1 MTSLLDESKDYQD
14 IGQLPTQTHL
24 NAVSLIHNLV
34 KSSGIY
40 ALASLASPLV
50 ALLLTPFLTHH
61 LSHSTYGAL
70 AVLNT
75 VISLVA
81 GVTELGLHSA
91 FLRAYTYDYET
102 ERDRAYVLSTVVI
115 LLSLTSIP
123 IVIVGLIVAPQL
135 SVLLVNSI
143 SFSDSI
149 RLAAFVILLQNLTIP
164 GFWWLRAE
172 NRAAFSSI
180 LSLLN
185 LFVTAAVTIVLVGAL
200 HMDIVG
206 ALIATGA
213 GYAVVV
219 VCTIP
224 IILRRAGLR
233 LRFDIAWQ
241 LLTLGVPHVINL
253 VSGWVLQL
261 SDRYLLGHLG
271 SLSQAASYA
280 VAYSIGGI
288 ASSIIIAPFSLAWW
302 SVIYTIAKK
311 NDAPRVFQLVFRWF
325 SIVLLLATFGLS
337 LLGISALD
345 IFFPPAYHS
354 AALVIPIIA
363 VSTVFNG
370 IYLVV
375 SLGLSL
381 QRKTWLAA
389 IFFTC
394 SALLNVGINIILIPT
409 YGAMGAAIA
418 TLVAYLVLAVISYIA
433 NQCIYPVPFE
443 IGLFSVALLIGVAL
457 YLGSNFLAQL
467 QTKYLAWAI
476 RIAALALYGG
486 CLALLGKLP
495 DRNRKHASVGG
506 LVS

>member
-1 MTSLLDESKDYQD
+1 MTSVLDESKDHQD
-14 IGQLPTQTHL
+14 ISQLPTQAHPNT
-24 NAVSLIHNLV
+24 VSLIQNLV

-40 ALASLASPLV
+40 ALASLTSPLV

-75 VISLVA
+75 VITLVA

-123 IVIVGLIVAPQL
+123 VVIVGSIAAPQL
-135 SVLLVNSI
+135 SVLLVNSS

-185 LFVTAAVTIVLVGAL
+185 LFATAAATIVLVGTL
-200 HMDIVG
+200 HMGIAG

-219 VCTIP
+219 ICTIP
-224 IILRRAGLR
+224 IILRHAGLR
-233 LRFDIAWQ
+233 LRFDITWK
-241 LLTLGVPHVINL
+241 LLTFGVPNVINL
-253 VSGWVLQL
+253 LSGWVLQL

-271 SLSQAASYA
+271 SLSQTASYA
-280 VAYSIGGI
+280 VAYSLGGI
-288 ASSIIIAPFSLAWW
+288 ATSIIIAPFSLAWW

-311 NDAPRVFQLVFRWF
+311 DDASRVFQLIFRWF
-325 SIVLLLATFGLS
+325 SIVLLLATFGIS
-337 LLGISALD
+337 LLGLSVLD

-354 AALVIPIIA
+354 AAPVIPIIA
-363 VSTVFNG
+363 VSTAFSG

-375 SLGLSL
+375 SLGLSI

-389 IFFTC
+389 ILFSS
-394 SALLNVGINIILIPT
+394 SALLNVGINIILIPP

-418 TLVAYLVLAVISYIA
+418 TLVAYAVLALMGYIA
-433 NQCIYPVPFE
+433 NQRIFPVPFE
-443 IGLFSVALLIGVAL
+443 IGLFIIALSVGIAL
-457 YLGSNFLAQL
+457 YTGSDFLAQA
-467 QTKYLAWAI
+467 QTIYVVWGIHIGAFI
-476 RIAALALYGG
+476 LYGG
-486 CLALLGKLP
+486 YLLLLGKLP
-495 DRNRKHASVGG
+495 NWKLWRNAYR
-506 LVS
+506 

>member
-1 MTSLLDESKDYQD
+1 MTSLLDDHQD
-14 IGQLPTQTHL
+14 IATQTHP
-24 NAVSLIHNLV
+24 NSVSLIQNLV

-75 VISLVA
+75 VITLVA

-102 ERDRAYVLSTVVI
+102 ERDRAHVLSTVVI

-123 IVIVGLIVAPQL
+123 VVIVGSIAAPQL
-135 SVLLVNSI
+135 SVLLVNSS

-180 LSLLN
+180 LSL
-185 LFVTAAVTIVLVGAL
+185 
-200 HMDIVG
+200 
-206 ALIATGA
+206 TGA

-219 VCTIP
+219 ICTMP
-224 IILRRAGLR
+224 IILRHAGLR
-233 LRFDIAWQ
+233 LRFDIAWK
-241 LLTLGVPHVINL
+241 LLTFGVPNVINL
-253 VSGWVLQL
+253 LSGWVLQL

-271 SLSQAASYA
+271 SLSQTASYA
-280 VAYSIGGI
+280 VAYSLGGI

-302 SVIYTIAKK
+302 SVIYSIAKK
-311 NDAPRVFQLVFRWF
+311 DGAPRAFQLIFRWF
-325 SIVLLLATFGLS
+325 SIVLLFATFGLS
-337 LLGISALD
+337 LFGISVLD

-354 AALVIPIIA
+354 AAPVIPIIA
-363 VSTVFNG
+363 LSTMFSG
-370 IYLVV
+370 TYLIV

-394 SALLNVGINIILIPT
+394 SALLNVGINIILIPP
-409 YGAMGAAIA
+409 YGAMGAAMA
-418 TLVAYLVLAVISYIA
+418 TLVAYAALALMGYIA
-433 NQCIYPVPFE
+433 NQRIYPVPFE
-443 IGLFSVALLIGVAL
+443 IGLFTIALLAGTAL
-457 YLGSNFLAQL
+457 YTGSDFLARA
-467 QTKYLAWAI
+467 QTTYVVWSIHIGAFV
-476 RIAALALYGG
+476 LYSG
-486 CLALLGKLP
+486 CLLLLGKLP
-495 DRNRKHASVGG
+495 AWKLYKRQSEET
-506 LVS
+506 S

>member
-1 MTSLLDESKDYQD
+1 MTSLLDDHQD
-14 IGQLPTQTHL
+14 IATQTHP
-24 NAVSLIHNLV
+24 NSVSLIQNLV

-75 VISLVA
+75 VITLVA

-102 ERDRAYVLSTVVI
+102 ERDRAHVLSTVVI

-123 IVIVGLIVAPQL
+123 VVIVGSIAAPQL
-135 SVLLVNSI
+135 SVLLVNSS

-185 LFVTAAVTIVLVGAL
+185 LFATAVVTIVLVGVL

-219 VCTIP
+219 ICTMP
-224 IILRRAGLR
+224 IILRHAGLR
-233 LRFDIAWQ
+233 LRFDIAWK
-241 LLTLGVPHVINL
+241 LLTFGVPNVINL
-253 VSGWVLQL
+253 LSGWVLQL

-271 SLSQAASYA
+271 SLSQTASYA
-280 VAYSIGGI
+280 VAYSLGGI

-302 SVIYTIAKK
+302 SVIYSIAKK
-311 NDAPRVFQLVFRWF
+311 DGAPRAFQLIFRWF
-325 SIVLLLATFGLS
+325 SIVLLFATFGLS
-337 LLGISALD
+337 LFGISVLD

-354 AALVIPIIA
+354 AAPVIPIIA
-363 VSTVFNG
+363 LSTMFSG
-370 IYLVV
+370 TYLIV

-394 SALLNVGINIILIPT
+394 SALLNVGINIILIPP
-409 YGAMGAAIA
+409 YGAMGAAMA
-418 TLVAYLVLAVISYIA
+418 TLVAYAALALMGYIA
-433 NQCIYPVPFE
+433 NQRIYPVPFE
-443 IGLFSVALLIGVAL
+443 IGLFTIALLAGTAL
-457 YLGSNFLAQL
+457 YTGSDFLARA
-467 QTKYLAWAI
+467 QTTYVVWSIHIGAFV
-476 RIAALALYGG
+476 LYSG
-486 CLALLGKLP
+486 CLLLLGKLP
-495 DRNRKHASVGG
+495 AWKLYKRQSEET
-506 LVS
+506 S

>member
-1 MTSLLDESKDYQD
+1 MT
-14 IGQLPTQTHL
+14 
-24 NAVSLIHNLV
+24 SLIHNLV

-40 ALASLASPLV
+40 ALASLSSPLV

-61 LSHSTYGAL
+61 LSHSTYGVF

-75 VISLVA
+75 VIALVA
-81 GVTELGLHSA
+81 GVSELGLHSA

-102 ERDRAYVLSTVVI
+102 ERDRAYVLSTLVI
-115 LLSLTSIP
+115 LLSLTSIL
-123 IVIVGLIVAPQL
+123 IVIVGLLLAPQL
-135 SVLLVNSI
+135 SVLLVNSS

-149 RLAAFVILLQNLTIP
+149 RLAALVVLLQNLTIP

-200 HMDIVG
+200 HMNIVG

-224 IILRRAGLR
+224 IILRRVGLR
-233 LRFDIAWQ
+233 LRFDIAWA
-241 LLTLGVPHVINL
+241 LLTFGLPNVINL
-253 VSGWVLQL
+253 ISGWVLQL

-271 SLSQAASYA
+271 SLSQTASYA
-280 VAYSIGGI
+280 VAYSLGSI
-288 ASSIIIAPFSLAWW
+288 ATSIIIAPFSLAWW

-311 NDAPRVFQLVFRWF
+311 DDAPRVFQLIFRWF
-325 SIVLLLATFGLS
+325 SIVLLFATFGIS
-337 LLGISALD
+337 LLGISVLD
-345 IFFPPAYHS
+345 IFFPSSYHS
-354 AALVIPIIA
+354 AAPVIPIIA
-363 VSTVFNG
+363 VSTAFSG

-375 SLGLSL
+375 SLGLSI

-389 IFFTC
+389 IFFSS

-418 TLVAYLVLAVISYIA
+418 TLVAYAALALMGYFA
-433 NQCIYPVPFE
+433 NQRIFPVPFE
-443 IGLFSVALLIGVAL
+443 IGLFIIALLVGIAL
-457 YLGSNFLAQL
+457 YTGSNFLA
-467 QTKYLAWAI
+467 LAQNIYVAWSIHMGAF
-476 RIAALALYGG
+476 ALYSGY
-486 CLALLGKLP
+486 LLLLGRLPGWKLGR
-495 DRNRKHASVGG
+495 DATDSLRRLLENNNCTTC
-506 LVS
+506 